1 MTVEHTTGTSG
12 RTRISPARVG
22 VVLLTTVLVGWT
34 GVRAI
39 SAAVTEPV
47 QPGPTAFAAYVDV
60 TATPSYPFE
69 TPAGPPQSKVVL
81 AFVVS
86 GPGHGCTPTWGGA
99 YTLDQAGTDLEL
111 DRRLAQLRLTGGEAR
126 VSFGGQRGTELSA
139 TCTDPRALRAAY
151 RSVVDRYE
159 LTSIDLD
166 LEGTSQGDAAAGA
179 RRATAVKA
187 VQDSER
193 AAGRDLSVWLT
204 LPVSPTGLTDQGVA
218 VVASMLSAGVDLAG
232 VNGMTMDFG
241 TSSASPTDPMSTT
254 VIAAARSLQSQVSAA
269 YARAGQA
276 LDAAR
281 SWAKVGI
288 TPMIGQNDIAAER
301 FTMADADAVNR
312 FARAQGVGQLSMWS
326 LNRDSTCG
334 PPLPTVLSVV
344 QTSCSGVDQGDQSFA
359 ATLAAHSDSVTF
371 ATPTEP
377 SPTALSP
384 GAPASAGPAGLA
396 DDPAHSPFPIW
407 DPLGTYPAGVKVVW
421 HHGVYQARY
430 WTTGFAPDTPVANE
444 RDSPWVLVGPVL
456 PGDTPAPLPTLPAGT
471 YPQWSPTQAYVA
483 GSRVQLGLVPYQAT
497 WWSQGQRPG
506 VSRAGGAPWVLVEG
520 GG

>member
-1 MTVEHTTGTSG
+1 MSIDHATDARG

-22 VVLLTTVLVGWT
+22 IVVLTTVLVGWT

-47 QPGPTAFAAYVDV
+47 HPGPTVFAAYVDV

-69 TPAGPPQSKVVL
+69 TPAGPPQSNVIL

-86 GPGHGCTPTWGGA
+86 GPGHPCTPTWGGA
-99 YTLDQAGTDLEL
+99 YTLEQAGTGLEL

-126 VSFGGQRGTELSA
+126 VSFGGQRGAELSA
-139 TCTDPRALRAAY
+139 TCTDPEALRAAY
-151 RSVVDRYE
+151 RSVVDRYD

-166 LEGTSQGDAAAGA
+166 LEGTSQGDAAAA
-179 RRATAVKA
+179 TRRATAVKA
-187 VQDSER
+187 VQDAER

-204 LPVSPTGLTDQGVA
+204 LPVSPTGLTDQGLA
-218 VVASMLSAGVDLAG
+218 VVSSMLSAGVDLAG

-241 TSSASPTDPMSTT
+241 TSASPTDPLSTT
-254 VIAAARSLQSQVSAA
+254 VIAATRALESQVSAA

-276 LDAAR
+276 LDGAG

-301 FTMADADAVNR
+301 FTITDADAVNR

-344 QTSCSGVDQGDQSFA
+344 QTTCSGVDQGDRSFA
-359 ATLAAHSDSVTF
+359 AALAANSDGVTF
-371 ATPTEP
+371 ATAAGPGPTDSATGP
-377 SPTALSP
+377 A
-384 GAPASAGPAGLA
+384 ASAGPTGLV

-430 WTTGFAPDTPVANE
+430 WTTGFAPDTPVASE
-444 RDSPWVLVGPVL
+444 RDSPWMLVGPVL

-471 YPQWSPTQAYVA
+471 YPQWNATQAYVA
-483 GSRVQLGLVPYQAT
+483 GSRVQLGLVPYQAK